1 MITKFSVILPALA
14 STLMLSGCFYSH
26 TTEQVPAAPPAPPP
40 AAAVQTCVFAGQAYT
55 AGARLVTPEAR
66 TVECGRDGFW
76 HTVM

>member
-1 MITKFSVILPALA
+1 MITKVGAILPVLA

-26 TTEQVPAAPPAPPP
+26 TTEQVPAAPPPPT
-40 AAAVQTCVFAGQAYT
+40 AAVQTCVFAGQAYT

-76 HTVM
+76 HTVI